1 MTSREEG
8 GRHGVGAG
16 LPHHLSS
23 FTHPDEWAIHTLT
36 LATVR
41 GHGVEMVSHTKASR
55 IRKAGYH
62 YVLMERGELRGDVRK

>member
-23 FTHPDEWAIHTLT
+23 FTHPEEWAIHALT
-36 LATVR
+36 LAPVP
-41 GHGVEMVSHTKASR
+41 GHGGRNGLPH
-55 IRKAGYH
+55 
-62 YVLMERGELRGDVRK
+62 